1 MWRGEVRVVFVP
13 ASVGLLWVSPERV
26 LVLSTDSVGCTGWV
40 QELFVV
46 AEDDVEEEGGEAE
59 FDEEGENV

>member
-1 MWRGEVRVVFVP
+1 
-13 ASVGLLWVSPERV
+13 